1 MPRVAAEDGPLP
13 RIAPSPAPPDAPART
28 AVEAA
33 ESARAHQAREP
44 EHTSEEEAQEGQK
57 AVLEPVRKPALE
69 PVRPEARPY
78 DHRVLRS
85 LLGAWALSACS
96 REEAG
101 AVEAHLADCAPCAD
115 EADRLR
121 RAVGLLHQE
130 ESSLDL
136 DPLLRA
142 RVLEGC
148 LGRRPARI
156 PVPEWAAPY
165 DAETARLDALLADL
179 GEPEW
184 DMPVRLVWAGG
195 ARELTLC
202 GVLAHL
208 GSVDGIVATALG
220 LDDPLGPGA
229 PHTRLERT
237 ELAGRRCRRH
247 THPFVRN
254 KWRTQTRDVVRTLSL
269 AGSGT
274 GGMPVDFSDAVV
286 PMRDAL
292 IDRAFECWI
301 HAEDIA
307 QALDYPEYGPPAAPH
322 LNRMIDLTARMLP
335 TALAAL
341 RQAGLAES
349 PTRLVPAGTPG
360 RTLDL
365 HVEGAGGGHWYICL
379 DSPGAIGTPETVVAE
394 IAVDQ
399 LDFCQLAA
407 GHVSPDRI
415 AAGREGD
422 SAAIQDVL
430 HATASLSRL

>member
-1 MPRVAAEDGPLP
+1 MPRVPLPRAAAEDGPLP
-13 RIAPSPAPPDAPART
+13 KAAPVRPAPDAPA
-28 AVEAA
+28 AAAEAA
-33 ESARAHQAREP
+33 
-44 EHTSEEEAQEGQK
+44 
-57 AVLEPVRKPALE
+57 
-69 PVRPEARPY
+69 PVRPAPRAY

-85 LLGAWALSACS
+85 LLGAWALSACD
-96 REEAG
+96 RDEAG
-101 AVEAHLADCAPCAD
+101 AVEVHLTECAPCAE
-115 EADRLR
+115 EAVRLR

-130 ESSLDL
+130 ESLDL

-165 DAETARLDALLADL
+165 DAESARLDALLADL

-195 ARELTLC
+195 TRELTLC

-208 GSVDGIVATALG
+208 GSVDGVVATALG

-229 PHTRLERT
+229 PRTRLERT
-237 ELAGRRCRRH
+237 ELAGKRCRRH
-247 THPFVRN
+247 THAFVRD
-254 KWRTQTRDVVRTLSL
+254 KWRTQTRDIVRTLSF
-269 AGSGT
+269 AGSAT
-274 GGMPVDFSDAVV
+274 GGLPVDFADAVV

-322 LNRMIDLTARMLP
+322 LHRMIDLAARMLP

-341 RQAGLAES
+341 RRAGLAES
-349 PTRLVPAGTPG
+349 TARLVRAGAPG

-365 HVEGAGGGHWYICL
+365 HVEGPGGGHWYICL

-399 LDFCQLAA
+399 LDFCRLAA
-407 GHVSPDRI
+407 GHVSPRRI

-422 SAAIQDVL
+422 DAAIRDVL

>member
-1 MPRVAAEDGPLP
+1 MPRVPLPRAAAEDGPLP
-13 RIAPSPAPPDAPART
+13 KAAPVRPAPDAPA
-28 AVEAA
+28 AAAEAA
-33 ESARAHQAREP
+33 
-44 EHTSEEEAQEGQK
+44 
-57 AVLEPVRKPALE
+57 
-69 PVRPEARPY
+69 PVRPAPRAY

-85 LLGAWALSACS
+85 LLGAWALSACD
-96 REEAG
+96 RDEAG
-101 AVEAHLADCAPCAD
+101 AVEVHLTECAPCAE
-115 EADRLR
+115 EAVRLR

-130 ESSLDL
+130 ESLDL

-165 DAETARLDALLADL
+165 DAESARLDALLADL

-195 ARELTLC
+195 TRELTLC

-208 GSVDGIVATALG
+208 GSVDGVVATALG

-229 PHTRLERT
+229 PRTRLERT
-237 ELAGRRCRRH
+237 ELAGKRCRRH
-247 THPFVRN
+247 THAFVRD
-254 KWRTQTRDVVRTLSL
+254 KWRTQTRDIVRTLSF
-269 AGSGT
+269 AGSAT
-274 GGMPVDFSDAVV
+274 GGLPVDFADAVV

-322 LNRMIDLTARMLP
+322 LHRMIDLAARMLP

-341 RQAGLAES
+341 RRAGLAES
-349 PTRLVPAGTPG
+349 PARLVRAGAPG

-365 HVEGAGGGHWYICL
+365 HVEGPGGGHWYICL

-399 LDFCQLAA
+399 LDFCRLAA
-407 GHVSPDRI
+407 GHVSPRRI

-422 SAAIQDVL
+422 GAAIRDVL

>member
-1 MPRVAAEDGPLP
+1 MNGPAENGETPPPGTNLPRVPMPRGAAEDGPLP
-13 RIAPSPAPPDAPART
+13 EVGPVSPSSPDAPAHG
-28 AVEAA
+28 ASPAA
-33 ESARAHQAREP
+33 EAAREP
-44 EHTSEEEAQEGQK
+44 EREPAR
-57 AVLEPVRKPALE
+57 EPVQPE
-69 PVRPEARPY
+69 PPRY

-96 REEAG
+96 RDEAG
-101 AVEAHLADCAPCAD
+101 AVEVHLTDCAPCAE
-115 EADRLR
+115 EAVRLR
-121 RAVGLLHQE
+121 RAVGLLHQDE
-130 ESSLDL
+130 SLDL

-184 DMPVRLVWAGG
+184 DMPVKLIWAGG
-195 ARELTLC
+195 TRELTLC

-208 GSVDGIVATALG
+208 GSVDGVVATALG

-229 PHTRLERT
+229 PRTRLERT
-237 ELAGRRCRRH
+237 ALAGERCRRH
-247 THPFVRN
+247 THAFVRN
-254 KWRTQTRDVVRTLSL
+254 KWRTQTRDIVRTLSF
-269 AGSGT
+269 AGSAT
-274 GGMPVDFSDAVV
+274 GGLPVDFADAVV

-322 LNRMIDLTARMLP
+322 LNRMIDLAARMLP

-349 PTRLVPAGTPG
+349 TAKLVRAGTPG

-365 HVEGAGGGHWYICL
+365 HVEGSGGGHWYISL
-379 DSPGAIGTPETVVAE
+379 DSPGAIGTPEAVVAE

-407 GHVSPDRI
+407 GHIAPGRI
-415 AAGREGD
+415 AAGRDGD
-422 SAAIQDVL
+422 SAAIRDVL